1 MDNSPRT
8 GRPSRTE
15 RDIELVRAIVQTVRE
30 ISDITGICANVVYR
44 TITQYLGMWRV
55 SARWVP
61 LRLNDEQTEKKE
73 SAFQV
78 QYKIKY
84 FLLN

>member
-30 ISDITGICANVVYR
+30 ISDITGICVVYR

-61 LRLNDEQTEKKE
+61 LHLNDEQTEKKE